1 MRDYVT
7 QVQRCSEC
15 GAAPRPAPEIGPYVE
30 LMLDKNFKFFFA
42 SEERK
47 DLLLFLLQL
56 VLPELGIES
65 VTLGPQEHI
74 GREPGL
80 KNSIFDV
87 YATTKDNRRI
97 IIEAQYS
104 DRPDYLDRMLYY
116 STWPISEQINMGS
129 KNNYA
134 LSEVY
139 ILSFINFALEHDSD
153 WDGDFVSSYSVREDS
168 NGEIMTRALHFRF
181 VELGRFNK
189 TEEELKNVREE
200 WLYYLKNLGRMKEE
214 IQPTGKEKATDKL
227 LEAAR
232 YAGMAPKER
241 NEYLQNM
248 RNEFDIKTEK
258 WYALQEGLAK
268 GIAQGIEKGIAEGE
282 ARGRAEGKAEGKIE
296 VAKNLIKLGM
306 TSEQICRATGLT
318 PEQVQAL

>member
-1 MRDYVT
+1 MRDYLT
-7 QVQRCSEC
+7 QVQRCSES
-15 GAAPRPAPEIGPYVE
+15 GAASRPATEIGPYVE

-87 YATTKDNRRI
+87 YATTKDDRRI

-116 STWPISEQINMGS
+116 STWPIAEQINMSS

-153 WDGDFVSSYSVREDS
+153 WDFVSSYSVREDS
-168 NGEIMTRALHFRF
+168 NGEMMTRALHFRF

-214 IQPTGKEKATDKL
+214 IRPTGKEKATDKL
-227 LEAAR
+227 LTAAR
-232 YAGMAPKER
+232 YAGMTPKER

-258 WYALQEGLAK
+258 WYARQEGLAE
-268 GIAQGIEKGIAEGE
+268 GRAEGE
-282 ARGRAEGKAEGKIE
+282 AMGASAKADEIARNMKT
-296 VAKNLIKLGM
+296 LGIPDP
-306 TSEQICRATGLT
+306 QIVQCTGLT
-318 PEQVQAL
+318 LERVRAL

>member
-87 YATTKDNRRI
+87 YATTKDGRRI

-153 WDGDFVSSYSVREDS
+153 WDGDFVSSYSLREDS
-168 NGEIMTRALHFRF
+168 NGEMMTRALHFRF

-189 TEEELKNVREE
+189 TEEELKSVREE
-200 WLYYLKNLGRMKEE
+200 WLYYLKNLGRIKEE
-214 IQPTGKEKATDKL
+214 IQPTGREKATDKL
-227 LEAAR
+227 LTAAR
-232 YAGMAPKER
+232 YAGMAPNER

-258 WYALQEGLAK
+258 WYARQEG
-268 GIAQGIEKGIAEGE
+268 IEEGE
-282 ARGRAEGKAEGKIE
+282 ARGASARTDEIARNLKA
-296 VAKNLIKLGM
+296 LGIPE
-306 TSEQICRATGLT
+306 TQIVQSTGLT
-318 PEQVQAL
+318 PEQVRAL